1 MANTRAPGGG
11 VVGFAGTMC
20 RQPGRA
26 DVHHQIGRAEF
37 SRSRTWR
44 LLLAVCLITGAAG
57 LANLMAA
64 ATSAADVCDKAPTDV
79 DISDYW
85 LDFTVPPGLMADPQF
100 DGRPARL
107 EVHRIQPVYRHGRC
121 PEVAASA
128 AVLIHGR
135 TGTGPVAF
143 DLRHSAPGGGN
154 LSVQEGLARAG
165 IDTFAPSLLG
175 YGQSTRFAEG
185 LDDPGNTSL
194 RPYEADA
201 TTCLHPEPC
210 DRTNNALLWLLDQ
223 QGTLLKV
230 NPLAGKRRAHTR
242 VSALPLPMCGYATSA
257 RSSTTRS
264 AAPSRRMARSPCSAT
279 RSARTGS
286 GGPSTRPT
294 RSFPAVQRPS
304 RRSISTYGWNSAV
317 AGQLAPPTLVMQES
331 TTSECRVR

>member
-1 MANTRAPGGG
+1 MYTTKPG
-11 VVGFAGTMC
+11 C
-20 RQPGRA
+20 
-26 DVHHQIGRAEF
+26 AEF

-64 ATSAADVCDKAPTDV
+64 ATSAADGCDKAPTDV

-85 LDFTVPPGLMADPQF
+85 LDFKVPPGLMPDPQF

-121 PEVAASA
+121 PEVAARA

-175 YGQSTRFAEG
+175 YGHSTRFAEG
-185 LDDPGNTSL
+185 LDDP
-194 RPYEADA
+194 
-201 TTCLHPEPC
+201 
-210 DRTNNALLWLLDQ
+210 
-223 QGTLLKV
+223 
-230 NPLAGKRRAHTR
+230 
-242 VSALPLPMCGYATSA
+242 
-257 RSSTTRS
+257 
-264 AAPSRRMARSPCSAT
+264 AT
-279 RSARTGS
+279 RA
-286 GGPSTRPT
+286 
-294 RSFPAVQRPS
+294 
-304 RRSISTYGWNSAV
+304 
-317 AGQLAPPTLVMQES
+317 
-331 TTSECRVR
+331 